1 MAMLHAEEVQMRFA
15 PRLALLALPL
25 LMLLNLPARANEI
38 QVGTGPV
45 CDTQQQAERFAAL
58 YDGDAQTAVS
68 TINAEEHNET
78 ACGIV
83 TMAYMPGP
91 PLATARQWNMTFQIV
106 EVLVV
111 GVVTPEGIHAVE
123 PVRLYSVLTIEE
135 IDV

>member
-1 MAMLHAEEVQMRFA
+1 MRFA

-25 LMLLNLPARANEI
+25 LMVLNLPARADEI

-45 CDTQQQAERFAAL
+45 CDTQQQAERFATL

-91 PLATARQWNMTFQIV
+91 PLATARQWNMTFKIV

-111 GVVTPEGIHAVE
+111 GIVTPEGIQAVE
-123 PVRLYSVLTIEE
+123 PVRLYSVLAIEE

>member
-1 MAMLHAEEVQMRFA
+1 MLYAEEVSMRFA
-15 PRLALLALPL
+15 PRFALLALPL
-25 LMLLNLPARANEI
+25 LMLLDLPARADEI

-58 YDGDAQTAVS
+58 YDGDAQTAIS
-68 TINAEEHNET
+68 TVNAEEHDET

-91 PLATARQWNMTFQIV
+91 PLATARRWNLTFQIV
-106 EVLVV
+106 PVLVV
-111 GVVTPEGIHAVE
+111 GVVTREGIQAVQ
-123 PVRLYSVLTIEE
+123 PMRLFSVLAIEE

>member
-1 MAMLHAEEVQMRFA
+1 MRFA
-15 PRLALLALPL
+15 PRFALLALPL
-25 LMLLNLPARANEI
+25 LMLLDLPARADEV

-58 YDGDAQTAVS
+58 YDGDAQTAIS
-68 TINAEEHNET
+68 TVNAEVHDET

-91 PLATARQWNMTFQIV
+91 PLATARHWNLTFQIV
-106 EVLVV
+106 QVLVV
-111 GVVTPEGIHAVE
+111 GLVTPEGVQAVE
-123 PVRLYSVLTIEE
+123 PVRLFSVLAIEE